1 MSSIKVSA
9 AVTLLL
15 SCCLDASA
23 GLKLGVQA
31 DTTADIS
38 GAVGS
43 ANGKTDILS
52 LIATQVVGFVEK
64 DLPGYFTCSYKVLI
78 LSGSG

>member
-1 MSSIKVSA
+1 MSSFKVSA
-9 AVTLLL
+9 AVTLL
-15 SCCLDASA
+15 SCSLDASA
-23 GLKLGVQA
+23 ALKLGVQA
-31 DTTADIS
+31 HTTADIS
-38 GAVGS
+38 GVVGS
-43 ANGKTDILS
+43 ANGKTDIVT